1 MTKNRKTSNARLR
14 LGRKRI
20 VLAGSD
26 EIDRYS
32 DIAARFMRDLFELEP
47 SDYLITDDSTLRDFT
62 FLGISDTTP
71 TWVRIE
77 ELYGLSR
84 LEVGSERLLH
94 IFAAIE
100 RNRAVN

>member
-1 MTKNRKTSNARLR
+1 MTKNRKVSVLPRR
-14 LGRKRI
+14 PGRKR
-20 VLAGSD
+20 VTVASSD

-32 DIAARFMRDLFELEP
+32 DIAARFMLDVFEFEP
-47 SDYLITDDSTLRDFT
+47 GDYAISDESTLRDFT

-71 TWVRIE
+71 AWVRIE

-84 LEVGSERLLH
+84 IEVGSEHLLH

-100 RNRAVN
+100 RGRVAN